1 MGFLTRINEN
11 KSNSSSSQ
19 VYRYIWPKNKVVHIV
34 PLFCPFELGKDNEL
48 IKYSFKH
55 HFCLGKASILC
66 EKSYSDSNGQCTEC
80 EKTNSFGQANYPTT
94 TLTFPAY
101 VLDLKGQTYT
111 SKKTGKESPENPEK
125 IIEIPSG
132 KKQVNWDILQEA
144 FYDGDFMDTIWKVK
158 KIEGGFTIQKAD
170 IKKLGN
176 QLDISVPQ
184 EILDKYSNL
193 TMGQRIGIS
202 LSIYSGVNWK
212 HTDLTSEGIV
222 PPFTLPGDS
231 DTDDEQFSESDLED
245 PLD

>member
-1 MGFLTRINEN
+1 
-11 KSNSSSSQ
+11 
-19 VYRYIWPKNKVVHIV
+19 
-34 PLFCPFELGKDNEL
+34 
-48 IKYSFKH
+48 
-55 HFCLGKASILC
+55 
-66 EKSYSDSNGQCTEC
+66 
-80 EKTNSFGQANYPTT
+80 
-94 TLTFPAY
+94 
-101 VLDLKGQTYT
+101 
-111 SKKTGKESPENPEK
+111 
-125 IIEIPSG
+125 
-132 KKQVNWDILQEA
+132 
-144 FYDGDFMDTIWKVK
+144 MDTIWKVK